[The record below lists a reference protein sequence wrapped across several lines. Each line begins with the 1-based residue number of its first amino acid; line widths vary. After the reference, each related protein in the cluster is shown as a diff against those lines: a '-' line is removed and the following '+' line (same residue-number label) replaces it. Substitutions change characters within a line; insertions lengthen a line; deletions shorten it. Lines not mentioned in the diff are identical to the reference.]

1 MLLADDNMIKEIG
14 SEQKTSGTISTEK
27 KVMAMD
33 DSDLG
38 KEEDLKIVFPNS
50 ER

>member
-1 MLLADDNMIKEIG
+1 MADDNMIKEIG

-27 KVMAMD
+27 RKVGNGD
-33 DSDLG
+33 DSDLE
-38 KEEDLKIVFPNS
+38 KDDADVKIYFNS